1 MTNKRRFSR
10 RKFIRDIS
18 GAGALG
24 TYSLLFRSDPAHAVA
39 AEPVDLDSKFDEI
52 APPPD
57 SLQRVQAE
65 PNMLAV
71 DLDCDFL
78 VAGGGMAGVCAA
90 LAAAR
95 HGLRVVLAQDRSR
108 LGGNASSE
116 VRMHI
121 VGADCHG
128 GRPGWRE
135 GGILEELRLENV
147 VRNPHYAWELWD
159 LMLYD
164 KMVSNPNITLL
175 LDSVLY
181 GAHVEDGA
189 IKEVLVRCDKTEHIY
204 RIRAPYFAD
213 CTGDCR
219 LGLEAGATMRL
230 GHEAQSEFNESLA
243 PAQGGPETL
252 GSSILFTS
260 KDYGKPIP
268 FVAPSWARK
277 VTKDQLEFRG
287 IRSWE
292 YGYWWIEWGGNR
304 DTIRDNERIRFELLS
319 IVMGIWDYIKNSGE
333 HPDSANWGMDWVGMI
348 PGKRGSRRIEGPH
361 VLSQVDCQGGWR
373 QFQDGVTIGGWPF
386 DDHPARG
393 FDEPTQKPA
402 RQEKIQE
409 PFNIPLRSLYSKDVR
424 NMFMAGRNISATHVA
439 FTSTRVM
446 GTCSAAGQAVGTA
459 AAFCVKRNLTPDQV
473 VNDGK
478 QIASLQQVLL
488 RDDQAIRDCVN
499 QDPGDVAR
507 TAMVTASGL
516 LEDSKPE
523 NILTGVSRDVP
534 KSWLNRWAGA
544 MTGNGA
550 WIALSWNVPQEI
562 GFVQITFDSGFEREL
577 TLSEQAS
584 AIARVEFGPQ
594 PETIKDYTIEYQP
607 EDPGEYR
614 DVVRVTGNFQ
624 RLRRHAFD
632 PVHARSIRI
641 TIQATNGSNLARIY
655 EVRCYA
661 KTPTIEM

>member
-1 MTNKRRFSR
+1 MTDKRRVDR
-10 RKFIRDIS
+10 RKFFRDIA

-24 TYSLLFRSDPAHAVA
+24 TYSLLFRPNPSFAAAV
-39 AEPVDLDSKFDEI
+39 EPVDSEARFEEI

-71 DLDCDFL
+71 DLECDFF
-78 VAGGGMAGVCAA
+78 VGGGGMAGFCAA

-147 VRNPHYAWELWD
+147 ARNPHYAWELWD

-164 KMVSNPNITLL
+164 KLVSEPNVTLL

-181 GAHVEDGA
+181 SAQVENGLLQEA
-189 IKEVLVRCDKTEHIY
+189 LVRCDKTEHIY

-219 LGLEAGATMRL
+219 LGLEAGVSMRL
-230 GHEAQSEFNESLA
+230 GHEARSEFNESLA
-243 PAQGGPETL
+243 PEQGGPETL

-260 KDYGKPIP
+260 KDYGAPIP
-268 FVAPSWARK
+268 FVPPSWARK
-277 VTKDQLEFRG
+277 VMKDQLEFRG

-292 YGYWWIEWGGNR
+292 YGYWWIEWGGNL
-304 DTIRDNERIRFELLS
+304 DTIRDNERIRFELLA
-319 IVMGIWDYIKNSGE
+319 IVMGIWDYIKNSGG
-333 HPDSANWGMDWVGMI
+333 HPESANWGMDWAGMI

-361 VLSQVDCQGGWR
+361 MLSQNDCQGGWR
-373 QFQDGVTIGGWPF
+373 QFTDGVTIGGWPF
-386 DDHPARG
+386 DDHPSGG
-393 FDEPTQKPA
+393 FDEPKEKPA

-409 PFNIPLRSLYSKDVR
+409 TYNIPLRSLYSKDVG
-424 NMFMAGRNISATHVA
+424 NLFMAGRNISATHVA

-459 AAFCVKRNLTPDQV
+459 AAFCVKRGLTPDQV
-473 VNDGK
+473 VSDGK
-478 QIASLQQVLL
+478 QIAGLQQVLL
-488 RDDQAIRDCVN
+488 RDDQAIRECVN
-499 QDPGDVAR
+499 EDPGDVAR
-507 TAMVTASGL
+507 NAAVTASGL
-516 LEDSKPE
+516 LEESKPA
-523 NILTGVSRDVP
+523 NILSGVTRDVP
-534 KSWLNRWAGA
+534 ESWLNRWGGA
-544 MTGNGA
+544 MSENGA
-550 WIALSWNVPQEI
+550 WIALSWNEPQEI

-577 TLSEQAS
+577 TLSEQSS
-584 AIARVEFGPQ
+584 AIARVVKGPQ
-594 PETIKDYTIEYQP
+594 PETVRDYSVEYQP
-607 EDPGEYR
+607 ADSDEYR
-614 DVVRVTGNFQ
+614 ELVRVTGNFQ
-624 RLRRHAFD
+624 RLRRHAFE
-632 PVHARSIRI
+632 PVEARSIRI
-641 TIQATNGSNLARIY
+641 AIQATNGSNLARVY

-661 KTPTIEM
+661 KTPTIEA

>member
-1 MTNKRRFSR
+1 MTSKRRIER
-10 RKFIRDIS
+10 RRFFQDVA

-24 TYSLLFRSDPAHAVA
+24 TYSLLLRADPAQA
-39 AEPVDLDSKFDEI
+39 AAAAPIDRDARFEEI

-71 DLDCDFL
+71 DLDCDFM

-95 HGLRVVLAQDRSR
+95 HGVRVVLAQDRSR

-121 VGADCHG
+121 VGADVHG
-128 GRPGWRE
+128 GHPGWRE
-135 GGILEELRLENV
+135 SGILEELRLENV
-147 VRNPHYAWELWD
+147 VHNPQFAWELWD

-164 KMVSNPNITLL
+164 KVISEPNITLL
-175 LDSVLY
+175 LDSILY
-181 GAHVEDGA
+181 GAQVEDGQ
-189 IKEVLVRCDKTEHIY
+189 IKEVLVRCDKTEHLY

-243 PAQGGPETL
+243 PEAAGPETL

-260 KDYGKPIP
+260 KDYGEPIP
-268 FVAPSWARK
+268 FVPPAWARK

-304 DTIRDNERIRFELLS
+304 DPIRDNELIRFELLS

-333 HPDSANWGMDWVGMI
+333 HPTSANWGMDWIGMI

-361 VLSQVDCQGGWR
+361 MLTQGDCQGGWR
-373 QFQDGVTIGGWPF
+373 DFPDGVTIGGWPF
-386 DDHPARG
+386 DDHPSGG
-393 FDEPTQKPA
+393 FDEPKERPA
-402 RQEKIQE
+402 RQEKIPE
-409 PFNIPLRSLYSKDVR
+409 PYNIPLRSLYSKDLQ
-424 NMFMAGRNISATHVA
+424 NLFMAGRNISATHVA

-446 GTCSAAGQAVGTA
+446 GTCSAIGQAVGTA
-459 AAFCVKRNLTPDQV
+459 AAVCITRNLTPDQV
-473 VNDGK
+473 VNDSG
-478 QIASLQQVLL
+478 QIADLRQILL

-499 QDPGDVAR
+499 EDPYDVAR
-507 TAMVTASGL
+507 TATVTASGL
-516 LEDSKPE
+516 LEESKPA
-523 NILTGVSRDVP
+523 NILTGVARDVP
-534 KSWLNRWAGA
+534 KSWRNRWAGA
-544 MTGNGA
+544 MTDKGA
-550 WIALSWNVPQEI
+550 WIALAWDTPQAI
-562 GFVQITFDSGFEREL
+562 GFVQITFDTGFEREL
-577 TLSEQAS
+577 TLSEQKS
-584 AIARVEFGPQ
+584 AIARVLKGPQ
-594 PETIKDYTIEYQP
+594 PETIKDYAIEYQP
-607 EDPGEYR
+607 EDSDGYR
-614 DVVRVTGNFQ
+614 ELVRVTGNYQ

-632 PVHARSIRI
+632 PVRARSIRI
-641 TIQATNGSNLARIY
+641 AIQATNGSNLARLY

-661 KTPTIEM
+661 KTPTIEA